1 MRLKRKHIEQ
11 IVRSLNEGIR
21 VVDMHV
27 GTHLNVTLEYK
38 GKYFKSIFPGT
49 PSDCRWLANKKSE
62 LRRQLRA
69 L

>member
-1 MRLKRKHIEQ
+1 MRLKRKHVGRIAQ
-11 IVRSLNEGIR
+11 SLDEDLH
-21 VVDMHV
+21 VVDIHV

-49 PSDCRWLANKKSE
+49 PSDRRWLANKKSE
-62 LRRQLRA
+62 LRRHLRA

>member
-1 MRLKRKHIEQ
+1 MRLKRKHVERIAQ
-11 IVRSLNEGIR
+11 SLDEDLH
-21 VVDMHV
+21 VVDIHV

-49 PSDCRWLANKKSE
+49 PSDHRWLANKKSE
-62 LRRQLRA
+62 LRRHLRA